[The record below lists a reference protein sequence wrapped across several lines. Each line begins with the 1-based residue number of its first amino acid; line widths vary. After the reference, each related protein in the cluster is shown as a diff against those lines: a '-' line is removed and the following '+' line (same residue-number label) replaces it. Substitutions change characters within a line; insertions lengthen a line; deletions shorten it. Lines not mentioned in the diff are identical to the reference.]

1 MDWLDKL
8 PGFWKQAVPDGYARA
23 SHILFLRIDPDAESK
38 ADAVLARLTAGTIS
52 FPAAALEYSCCPT
65 RDQTPAGDLATFSS
79 LSAMA
84 NVDEMRSFEGTLTLP
99 CASAGDRTQHRY
111 VRAHLASETLASR
124 CVRADEGLD
133 TTPFD
138 DAVFAAPIGVP
149 QKVES
154 QWGWHLLLVTE
165 RGNGPRAINAPSTK
179 VDLGELKVKV
189 KAPEVE
195 DAGKSL

>member
-65 RDQTPAGDLATFSS
+65 RDQTPAGDLGTFSS

-111 VRAHLASETLASR
+111 VHILPPKRLPPAVCEQMRGWTRPLL
-124 CVRADEGLD
+124 
-133 TTPFD
+133 TTPCLPRPS
-138 DAVFAAPIGVP
+138 ACRKRSRA
-149 QKVES
+149 
-154 QWGWHLLLVTE
+154 
-165 RGNGPRAINAPSTK
+165 NG
-179 VDLGELKVKV
+179 
-189 KAPEVE
+189 
-195 DAGKSL
+195 AGICSW